1 MELSELQLDEASER
15 ALAAAGLSDIFEDE
29 DSFLASGSHC
39 EHNNRGVLE
48 EDTAEAL
55 SEMGIDDLH
64 QKLRPNHDIKHERFW
79 HRQVAFMV
87 AKGMSQTEIANE
99 LGKSNAWISQVV
111 RQPWFSK
118 LVLKELHSS
127 GRTAVD
133 EIFKNAAAASAL
145 KLIEIRDNPK
155 TPIGVALNAADKLLD
170 RYMGK
175 APQTLRHED
184 GGQVEDPVKEAEK
197 LRQEI
202 EALNNR

>member
-1 MELSELQLDEASER
+1 MELSELQLDEATDR
-15 ALAAAGLSDIFEDE
+15 ALAIAGLSDIFNDE
-29 DSFLASGSHC
+29 ESFLESGSHC
-39 EHNNRGVLE
+39 EHHMGESL
-48 EDTAEAL
+48 DSL
-55 SEMGIDDLH
+55 GIDDLH
-64 QKLRPNHDIKHERFW
+64 NRLNPNHKIKHERFW

-87 AKGMSQTEIANE
+87 AKGMSQTEIAKE
-99 LGKSNAWISQVV
+99 LGKTDAWISQVV

-155 TPIGVALNAADKLLD
+155 TPVGVALNAADKLLD

-184 GGQVEDPVKEAEK
+184 GGSVDDPVKEAEK

-202 EALNNR
+202 EALNSR